1 MLYDCRRND
10 CFITGREIFRSANL
24 EKLIGKTNEKNS
36 IGKINTIKASIML
49 NIKSY
54 FTVKKLTWFLVFL
67 SIASLLASLYTFNRI
82 RQIDAFNL
90 AVSTAK
96 TPATDKLFVYNSGCT
111 LLTKSKQAIFHLC
124 VMELHYLGKR
134 IRGDILCAVSY
145 LATRILSPNE
155 DDEKKLERI
164 LCYLHSTSAIMMI
177 LRIGNSLEI
186 NAYVDA
192 SFGIYDDMKSVTGVI
207 IKIWNATI
215 YVKSGKQ
222 KLLTR
227 SSTEAELVG
236 VSDAL
241 SQIIWTREF
250 LLCQGLK
257 LQPAKI
263 YQDNLSTIFLAS
275 KGRSTSERTRHV
287 KIRYFFIHHF
297 IETGEVQLSH
307 LATTLM
313 IADLLTKP
321 LHGTLFLKFRSELL
335 GHLSE

>member
-1 MLYDCRRND
+1 M
-10 CFITGREIFRSANL
+10 T
-24 EKLIGKTNEKNS
+24 
-36 IGKINTIKASIML
+36 
-49 NIKSY
+49 
-54 FTVKKLTWFLVFL
+54 
-67 SIASLLASLYTFNRI
+67 
-82 RQIDAFNL
+82 
-90 AVSTAK
+90 
-96 TPATDKLFVYNSGCT
+96 
-111 LLTKSKQAIFHLC
+111 
-124 VMELHYLGKR
+124 
-134 IRGDILCAVSY
+134 LCAVSY

-207 IKIWNATI
+207 IKIGNATI

-307 LATTLM
+307 LTTTQM